1 MTIGEKIVELRKKN
15 NYTQEKLA
23 DNLKVSRQTISNWE
37 SDITSPDLKQSMVL
51 TQIFKISLDELVDNK
66 IEIECRKNNTI
77 LSNLIGKECYLDT
90 VEEDYRLNYNTICK
104 VLEVNEDFIKIEF
117 KYGKQIITKLIDLD
131 LINSIR
137 NKVI

>member
-1 MTIGEKIVELRKKN
+1 
-15 NYTQEKLA
+15 
-23 DNLKVSRQTISNWE
+23 
-37 SDITSPDLKQSMVL
+37 MVL

-131 LINSIR
+131 LLNSIR